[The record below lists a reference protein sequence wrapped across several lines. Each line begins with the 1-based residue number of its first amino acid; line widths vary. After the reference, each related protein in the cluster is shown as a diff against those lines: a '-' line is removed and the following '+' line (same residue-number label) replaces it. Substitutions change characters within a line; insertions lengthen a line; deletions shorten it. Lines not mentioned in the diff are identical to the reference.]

1 MNIKT
6 VISNGIAYAK
16 VVKLHVHEL
25 NHDIYSSNDEEEL
38 LKYTNAT
45 ENVLKELHDLK
56 AELRDDET
64 LIEVQCLYLTDPVLK
79 KNIEQRIKEEH
90 YTAYAAVDK
99 EFSKYID
106 ALKEARTTYL
116 RERVYDMEDIKR
128 RLLLETEGY
137 ENLKIEGEFIL
148 VSDTLYPSDLMKY
161 DKQIVGVIAKS
172 GGFTSHSAIL
182 CKAHEI
188 PYVIVD
194 DLKLIEGNILIDTRK
209 NIINLKPTKDEIDEY
224 HNLLKYKD
232 SFEIDNFKDF
242 GINIYANVTSNLD
255 LDKVIKY
262 NMDGVGLYRTEII
275 FMNLDHPMSYEEQ
288 YDIYE
293 TACDIMKHK
302 SICFRTFDIGDDKQL
317 PYIKTFHK
325 GIDNYKNNPLIF
337 ETQIKAL
344 LSANKYNN
352 MKIMFPMIETYEE
365 YLYLKNWVLK
375 IKDEM
380 NNKSKVQIGM
390 MLETKKALE
399 NIKEFENVDFMSLG
413 TNDLTKE
420 LYNISREETLNYA
433 GFIKDLLRK
442 LKTVVEIL
450 NDKHIT
456 LSICGELASVKAVVN
471 RLYRVGIRNFSVS
484 TASAK
489 ALNEALMEELE
500 E

>member
-1 MNIKT
+1 MNIKN
-6 VISNGIAYAK
+6 VISNGMAYGK
-16 VVKLHVHEL
+16 VVKLHVHEI
-25 NHDIYSSNDEEEL
+25 NHDIYSSNDEEE
-38 LKYTNAT
+38 KNKFNNAVQ
-45 ENVLKELHDLK
+45 NVLKELETLK
-56 AELRDDET
+56 TEGRDDSA

-79 KNIEQRIKEEH
+79 QNIEREINANH
-90 YTAYAAVDK
+90 YTAYTAVDN
-99 EFSKYID
+99 EFTKYIN

-128 RLLLETEGY
+128 RVLY
-137 ENLKIEGEFIL
+137 ELDGAKNIEIDGEFIL
-148 VSDTLYPSDLMKY
+148 TTDTLYPSDLMKY
-161 DKQIVGVIAKS
+161 DKQIIGVIAKN

-182 CKAHEI
+182 CKAREV
-188 PYVIVD
+188 PYVLVD
-194 DLKLIEGNILIDTRK
+194 ELDKINGNVLIDTRK
-209 NIINLKPTKDEIDEY
+209 NIINLNPTTDEILEY
-224 HNLLKYKD
+224 HNIIKYKD
-232 SFEIDNFKDF
+232 SFKIDDFKDF
-242 GINIYANVTSNLD
+242 GIHIYANVTSNLD

-275 FMNLDHPMSYEEQ
+275 FMNLDHPMTYEEQ
-288 YDIYE
+288 YDIYK
-293 TACDIMKHK
+293 TACDVMKDK
-302 SICFRTFDIGDDKQL
+302 CICFRTFDIGDDKQL

-325 GIDNYKNNPLIF
+325 GIDNYKNNPEIF

-344 LSANKYNN
+344 LNANKHNN
-352 MKIMFPMIETYEE
+352 MKIMFPMIESYEE

-375 IKDEM
+375 IKDDIK
-380 NNKSKVQIGM
+380 NNSKVQIGM
-390 MLETKKALE
+390 MLETKRALE
-399 NIKEFENVDFMSLG
+399 NIEEFDDVDFMSLG

-442 LKTVVEIL
+442 LKTVAQVLKEK
-450 NDKHIT
+450 NIT

-484 TASAK
+484 SASAK